1 MCQYRFKH
9 TNPYTIHIQSIEF
22 TLKENAMSEEKNP
35 LNVYNQLEIIK
46 NAVDQIE
53 TIHVYELANRQF
65 GSSAEEELRKRIDEL
80 DKQILEYELQLAD
93 SQGYIDDI
101 LDSNKNLL
109 EATNQLVAE
118 KNLALENR
126 QLTQDQADKI
136 VSAYHQLPWIVKKFY
151 GVN

>member
-1 MCQYRFKH
+1 
-9 TNPYTIHIQSIEF
+9 
-22 TLKENAMSEEKNP
+22 MSEEKNP

-65 GSSAEEELRKRIDEL
+65 GTSSEESLKIRIDEL

-93 SQGYIDDI
+93 SQGYIDDL
-101 LDSNKNLL
+101 LDSNKSLL
-109 EATNQLVAE
+109 EATNQLIAE

>member
-1 MCQYRFKH
+1 
-9 TNPYTIHIQSIEF
+9 
-22 TLKENAMSEEKNP
+22 MSEEKNP

-65 GSSAEEELRKRIDEL
+65 GTSSEESLKTRIDEL

-101 LDSNKNLL
+101 LDSNKSLL
-109 EATNQLVAE
+109 EATNQLIAE

>member
-1 MCQYRFKH
+1 M
-9 TNPYTIHIQSIEF
+9 N
-22 TLKENAMSEEKNP
+22 EEKNP

-65 GSSAEEELRKRIDEL
+65 GTSSEESLKIRIDEL

-101 LDSNKNLL
+101 LDSNKKLL
-109 EATNQLVAE
+109 EANNQLIAE

-136 VSAYHQLPWIVKKFY
+136 VSAYHQLPRLVKKFY

>member
-1 MCQYRFKH
+1 
-9 TNPYTIHIQSIEF
+9 
-22 TLKENAMSEEKNP
+22 MSEEKNP

-65 GSSAEEELRKRIDEL
+65 GTSTEEELKVRIDEL

-93 SQGYIDDI
+93 SQSYTDSL
-101 LDSNKNLL
+101 LDSNKRLL
-109 EATNQLVAE
+109 EANNQLIAE
-118 KNLALENR
+118 KNLAIENR
-126 QLTQDQADKI
+126 QLTQDKADKI
-136 VSAYHQLPWIVKKFY
+136 VSAYHQLPWVVKKFY

>member
-1 MCQYRFKH
+1 
-9 TNPYTIHIQSIEF
+9 
-22 TLKENAMSEEKNP
+22 MSEEKNP

-101 LDSNKNLL
+101 LDSNKILL
-109 EATNQLVAE
+109 EANNQLIAE

-136 VSAYHQLPWIVKKFY
+136 ISAYKKLPRIVKKFY

>member
-1 MCQYRFKH
+1 
-9 TNPYTIHIQSIEF
+9 
-22 TLKENAMSEEKNP
+22 MSEEKNP

-101 LDSNKNLL
+101 LDSNKRLL

>member
-1 MCQYRFKH
+1 MYQYRFKCI
-9 TNPYTIHIQSIEF
+9 NLYIIHIQFIEF
-22 TLKENAMSEEKNP
+22 TLKENVMNEEKNP

-65 GSSAEEELRKRIDEL
+65 GTSSEESLKIRIDEL

-101 LDSNKNLL
+101 LDSNKSLL
-109 EATNQLVAE
+109 EATNQLIAE

>member
-1 MCQYRFKH
+1 M
-9 TNPYTIHIQSIEF
+9 N
-22 TLKENAMSEEKNP
+22 EEKNP

-46 NAVDQIE
+46 NSVAQIE

-65 GSSAEEELRKRIDEL
+65 GTSAEEGLKKRIDEL
-80 DKQILEYELQLAD
+80 DKQVLEYELQLAE
-93 SQGYIDDI
+93 SQAYIDSV
-101 LDSNKNLL
+101 LDSNKRLL
-109 EATNQLVAE
+109 EANNQLIAE

-136 VSAYHQLPWIVKKFY
+136 VSAYHQLPWVVKKFY

>member
-1 MCQYRFKH
+1 MFQYINQFIS
-9 TNPYTIHIQSIEF
+9 PYIIHIQSIEF
-22 TLKENAMSEEKNP
+22 TLKENTMSEEKNP

-65 GSSAEEELRKRIDEL
+65 GSSSEEELRKRIDEL

-136 VSAYHQLPWIVKKFY
+136 ISAYKKLPRLVKKFY

>member
-1 MCQYRFKH
+1 
-9 TNPYTIHIQSIEF
+9 
-22 TLKENAMSEEKNP
+22 MSEEKNP

-65 GSSAEEELRKRIDEL
+65 GTSSEESLKIRIDEL

-101 LDSNKNLL
+101 LDSNKSLL
-109 EATNQLVAE
+109 EATNQLIAE

>member
-1 MCQYRFKH
+1 
-9 TNPYTIHIQSIEF
+9 
-22 TLKENAMSEEKNP
+22 MSEEKNP

-46 NAVDQIE
+46 NALDQIE
-53 TIHVYELANRQF
+53 TIHIYELANRQF
-65 GSSAEEELRKRIDEL
+65 GTSSEESLKIRIDEL

-101 LDSNKNLL
+101 LDSNKILL
-109 EATNQLVAE
+109 EATNQLIAE